1 MRAVRTDVT
10 REVLR
15 EEKGDFSA
23 DLGSVLRMALGTW
36 EFTAKEQGGRRW
48 VESTKRNHRGREHPG
63 PSDLMGFPLKTGQGS
78 RHLPWLAKDEETSRI
93 LRGTGHR
100 GGRCLLIRGLSR
112 SLAET
117 GLFKKVHKWAYEK
130 VPTPDD
136 SWVEQS
142 IFGMSISGTEE
153 IFRAKKFSKNDRRR
167 VPTVYDSSTENT
179 HWIAAHCILVINEE
193 QLNYTG
199 GYKNYDMRVK
209 KRKAQKTRCPEVGA
223 ILVAILA
230 ENCT

>member
-23 DLGSVLRMALGTW
+23 DLGSVLRMALGMW

-48 VESTKRNHRGREHPG
+48 VESMKRNHRGREHPG

-130 VPTPDD
+130 VPMPDD

-153 IFRAKKFSKNDRRR
+153 ISVPRNSAKMTDGVSPRCTTLPLRIR
-167 VPTVYDSSTENT
+167 TGSQPT
-179 HWIAAHCILVINEE
+179 AFL
-193 QLNYTG
+193 L
-199 GYKNYDMRVK
+199 
-209 KRKAQKTRCPEVGA
+209 
-223 ILVAILA
+223 
-230 ENCT
+230 